1 MKTSQATK
9 NKQQRVRLGWLLDTM
24 IEHLNAAPPES
35 ALGGI
40 EKYENEA
47 AELIESTG
55 LAEEVGIPDNR
66 LPVFQRI
73 IVEYNTDGLDEF
85 AKLIEKTSGSK
96 VEVTEESF
104 PTCISYKYET
114 TDNVASY
121 SRFDWF
127 AASGLGSE
135 RIPDLPPGYKSV
147 VLPPDHPLFPLQQ
160 FASKSTSLRD
170 EPDERYIKGLVAC
183 LKGWRALNN
192 APSEHGEV
200 GADDGGVFPDP
211 IENHDLAMR
220 CGYTDLATMSDQIK
234 KALSDAGQALP
245 KVRRGGSLWWSHCQ
259 LKKALPMLPLSRLKK
274 FLESTPI

>member
-1 MKTSQATK
+1 
-9 NKQQRVRLGWLLDTM
+9 M

-40 EKYENEA
+40 KKYENEA

-66 LPVFQRI
+66 LPVFQRK
-73 IVEYNTDGLDEF
+73 IVEYDTDGLDEF
-85 AKLIEKTSGSK
+85 AKLIEKTSGNK

-104 PTCISYKYET
+104 PTCISYSYET

-135 RIPDLPPGYKSV
+135 RFPDLPPGHKRV

-160 FASKSTSLRD
+160 FASTNTSLRD

-200 GADDGGVFPDP
+200 GTNEGGVLPDP

-220 CGYTDLATMSDQIK
+220 CGYTDFATMSKQIK
-234 KALSDAGQALP
+234 KALSDAKQALP
-245 KVRRGGSLWWSHCQ
+245 KVERGGSLSWSHYQ
-259 LKKALPMLPLSRLKK
+259 LNKALPKLPSGKLKK
-274 FLESTPI
+274 FLESAPI